1 MRRDRFLNAGTVIA
15 VYFIIAVSLPLEN
28 GWCWWFQ
35 QSDEALLQSALN
47 SDNPRKVEKC
57 LDTFIK
63 KENYSAIQQIKQH
76 AKKMLRAERGTLGQQ
91 QQVNAA
97 VIKKRLAPWKQIEQ
111 KADRFFKR
119 TTVQPQGK

>member
-1 MRRDRFLNAGTVIA
+1 MVVCFMIV
-15 VYFIIAVSLPLEN
+15 FSFPLEK
-28 GWCWWFQ
+28 GWCWWWQ

-47 SDNPRKVEKC
+47 SANPRKVEKC

-63 KENYSAIQQIKQH
+63 KENYSAILQIKQH
-76 AKKMLRAERGTLGQQ
+76 AKRMLQAERGTLAQQ

-119 TTVQPQGK
+119 TTVQHQG